1 MLKNEHMSLFKGTFG
16 LGNIFFLS
24 KLFKDLSLHSRGSAL
39 VWGAPRL
46 IQQIKEHGK
55 FAPWLKGRL
64 SEDSFRRSRMNSHV
78 FFAKTFL
85 QGRDHIYE
93 IKIVKWTWCQ
103 PCTKDVPDLWP
114 GRRWSQW
121 ASKLMCRSAVQFWG
135 FLRTAASWTL
145 CKAILCLHKTY
156 CCECVGSP
164 RLITAW
170 KRSKLSQKSS
180 GANVFQF
187 SWFHKTRTA
196 TSSWQQMP
204 C

>member
-93 IKIVKWTWCQ
+93 IKIVKWMLSGLDASHAPRTCQ
-103 PCTKDVPDLWP
+103 ICGQEGDGLNDSMGFEADV
-114 GRRWSQW
+114 
-121 ASKLMCRSAVQFWG
+121 SKC
-135 FLRTAASWTL
+135 
-145 CKAILCLHKTY
+145 CAILRFFKNCGVLDSMQGHF
-156 CCECVGSP
+156 V
-164 RLITAW
+164 LA
-170 KRSKLSQKSS
+170 
-180 GANVFQF
+180 
-187 SWFHKTRTA
+187 
-196 TSSWQQMP
+196 
-204 C
+204 